1 MRIVFAVP
9 LVYFM
14 VRYMI
19 SPSYLAWGDMA
30 FPISLQWSGLG
41 LGVLSIVLTIW
52 IHVHLGKN
60 FSSLL
65 HVREGHTLITSGPY
79 RWVRHPMYTVLF
91 IHFMA
96 IWFLTMNWMIGA
108 IPAVILVLVV
118 AGRINNEENLMI
130 ETFGDEYRQYMSRT
144 GRFLP
149 KL

>member
-1 MRIVFAVP
+1 MVRAFMPMGQEFFHRSFIIIFVVLMGIRAYYHRQSIKYGGKAEFREKRFMRIVFAVP

-65 HVREGHTLITSGPY
+65 HVR
-79 RWVRHPMYTVLF
+79 
-91 IHFMA
+91 
-96 IWFLTMNWMIGA
+96 
-108 IPAVILVLVV
+108 
-118 AGRINNEENLMI
+118 
-130 ETFGDEYRQYMSRT
+130 
-144 GRFLP
+144 
-149 KL
+149 